1 MIIDLFLF
9 RIKKSYVFQSL
20 CCLFAVKL
28 QTFRLVEYEDELDL
42 LAVVVT
48 DGKDGEGRARIRL
61 HDNQSG
67 KLLRTVELTESWDEV
82 TDLS

>member
-1 MIIDLFLF
+1 MFLF
-9 RIKKSYVFQSL
+9 SIKKRPFFLSIML
-20 CCLFAVKL
+20 PLAVL
-28 QTFRLVEYEDELDL
+28 IQTFRIVEFEDELDL

-67 KLLRTVELTESWDEV
+67 RLLRTVELTESWDEV
-82 TDLS
+82 SDLS